1 MITTLYAIQDVLVGY
16 QFPFTG
22 ANEEAVL
29 RDYKNW
35 LKEQPHAKDLRLYKI
50 GTFDDETG
58 TIIGIIPECIQ
69 GGGQ

>member
-1 MITTLYAIQDVLVGY
+1 MIMDLYAIQDVLIGF

-22 ANEEAVL
+22 ANEEAVK

-35 LKEQPHAKDLRLYKI
+35 LKEQPHAADIRLYKI
-50 GTFDDETG
+50 GTYDDATG
-58 TIIGIIPECIQ
+58 TVIGINPECIQ